1 MKFSTLT
8 NSLDNFLQQP
18 NIEASPAWEFIQGK
32 AQQKPMP
39 TLFHSRLQRNLVN
52 VINSQ
57 TTAYEAIQELRCIV
71 PPMSFV
77 PDIAVVKSER
87 FTDEDGSLQGSPDW
101 LIEIRSPDQST
112 LDIQQKILHCL
123 SNETEL
129 AWLIDI
135 QRKQIWVWENQE
147 LPLIYADNDTLPT
160 LGNILELTVANVMAM
175 TQQR

>member
-1 MKFSTLT
+1 
-8 NSLDNFLQQP
+8 
-18 NIEASPAWEFIQGK
+18 
-32 AQQKPMP
+32 MP

-52 VINSQ
+52 AINSQ
-57 TTAYEAIQELRCIV
+57 TTIYEAIQELRCIV
-71 PPMSFV
+71 PPMSPV

-87 FTDEDGSLQGSPDW
+87 LTDEDGPLQGSPDW

-123 SNETEL
+123 SNGTQL

-135 QRKQIWVWENQE
+135 QKKQIWVWENQE
-147 LPLIYADNDTLPT
+147 LPLIYADNDILPS
-160 LGNILELTVANVMAM
+160 LNNILELTVVNVMAM